1 MKGDL
6 FTWQVYGLISVP
18 KYTMKNGK
26 DQMSFL
32 ELKDLR
38 QESIF
43 NNDFVENERYFN
55 PSDNEN
61 ILFLRDLVDVI
72 APFEESGRNLDVEG
86 RTNYLTPPWK
96 SRFLEIARSSFDVMF
111 ALPKCLP

>member
-6 FTWQVYGLISVP
+6 LTWQVYGLISVP

-43 NNDFVENERYFN
+43 NYDFVENERYFN

-72 APFEESGRNLDVEG
+72 APFEEAEEIWM
-86 RTNYLTPPWK
+86 WK
-96 SRFLEIARSSFDVMF
+96 GAQIIEHHHGKVVFLKSPDQAMT
-111 ALPKCLP
+111 